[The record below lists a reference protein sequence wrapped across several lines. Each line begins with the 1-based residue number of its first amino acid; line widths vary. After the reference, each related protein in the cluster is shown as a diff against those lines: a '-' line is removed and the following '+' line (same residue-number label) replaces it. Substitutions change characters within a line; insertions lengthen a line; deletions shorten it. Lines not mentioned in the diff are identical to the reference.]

1 MGRRADHAR
10 TGRRATVV
18 KVVSNTAISLD
29 GRINTRERRFT
40 FFGSE
45 RDHARMSRLRRAA
58 DAVLV
63 GGATFR
69 NWPQP
74 SLPDPADRA
83 ALRAPVW
90 NVVVTRSL
98 DVPLTPEFLA
108 EPAIRPLFVTRAA
121 AIRPGFPAEVEP
133 WAGHGEIPIPWI
145 LDRLAARG
153 IEHLLIE
160 AGGDLLFQFL
170 AADAVDEMHVTLCP
184 IVVGGPAPTLAD
196 GAGFDRADVRRL
208 ALIASETE
216 GDEIFLHYRNLRG
229 GLS

>member
-1 MGRRADHAR
+1 
-10 TGRRATVV
+10 V
-18 KVVSNTAISLD
+18 KVVSNTAVSLD

-40 FFGSE
+40 FFGSAG
-45 RDHARMSRLRRAA
+45 DHARMSRLRAEA

-69 NWPQP
+69 NWPHAA
-74 SLPDPADRA
+74 LPDAPDRPLLKA
-83 ALRAPVW
+83 RPW
-90 NVVVTRSL
+90 NVVVSRSL
-98 DVPLTPEFLA
+98 DVPLAPSFLA
-108 EPAIRPLFVTRAA
+108 EPGIRPLFLTRAGA
-121 AIRPGFPAEVEP
+121 VPSGFPAEVEA
-133 WAGHGEIPIPWI
+133 WRGEGDPPVAWI
-145 LDRLAARG
+145 VERLAARG
-153 IEHLLIE
+153 VEHLLVE

-170 AADAVDEMHVTLCP
+170 AADAIDEMHVTLCP

-196 GAGFDRADVRRL
+196 GAGFDRADLRRL